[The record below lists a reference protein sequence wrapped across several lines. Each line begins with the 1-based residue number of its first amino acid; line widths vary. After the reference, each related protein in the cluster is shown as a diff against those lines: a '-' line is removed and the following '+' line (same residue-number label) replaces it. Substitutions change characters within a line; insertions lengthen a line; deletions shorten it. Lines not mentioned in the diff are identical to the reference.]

1 MKYEFQKEFCANYS
15 TLDHSMRQGL
25 TSCFMWQQDM
35 LTEYFESFGSDNITL
50 RTECGAL
57 WVFTKTI
64 IKIYR
69 LPVWKQKVFARS
81 YTTKVT
87 KATFDAETVFTDENG
102 ETLFAFRS
110 EACAMDAEGRKLRRI
125 ESVIFPKDME
135 CLQPMVTEN
144 FSRPRTVS
152 SVPCLTYKIR
162 STDIDFSRHVNNVN
176 YVKLTLNALSVDFLS
191 ENDVTFYEIHYLKE
205 TLLGDE
211 IFVFKEERE
220 GEIYFSLK
228 NKSGEV
234 AAAKMYYAKKRNG

>member
-50 RTECGAL
+50 KTKCGAL

-64 IKIYR
+64 IKIFR
-69 LPVWKQKVFARS
+69 LPVWRQKVFARS

-87 KATFDAETVFTDENG
+87 KATFDAETVFSDENG
-102 ETLFAFRS
+102 QTLFVFRS

-135 CLQPMVTEN
+135 CLPPLISEG
-144 FSRPRTVS
+144 FSRPRTS
-152 SVPCLTYKIR
+152 ASEPCLKYKI
-162 STDIDFSRHVNNVN
+162 SATDIDFSSHVNNVN
-176 YVKLTLNALSVDFLS
+176 YVKLTLNALSVDFLTA
-191 ENDVTFYEIHYLKE
+191 NDVTFYEIHFFRE

-211 IFVFKEERE
+211 ISVFKEEKE
-220 GEIYFSLK
+220 GEIYFSLQ

-234 AAAKMYYAKKRNG
+234 AAAKMCYLKS